1 MPPNHRFR
9 ELNVVYPGRSNVSS
23 SQYFFEK
30 IYYSI
35 CQYLNILKSVSSII
49 HQILNFLASLYFLK
63 IIKIYP
69 RRHSTGEEKTQVF
82 TKYNKS
88 LTNILCVII
97 CIFIHFSHGE
107 DDTFFFFF
115 NMRTATTTPRLRHD
129 KSVIMLLNE
138 GN

>member
-23 SQYFFEK
+23 SQYFFKK

-69 RRHSTGEEKTQVF
+69 RRHSTSEEKTQVF

-107 DDTFFFFF
+107 DD
-115 NMRTATTTPRLRHD
+115 
-129 KSVIMLLNE
+129 IYLLLHKGLE
-138 GN
+138 YLLTLQVVCRSGNKA